1 MTYTCGI
8 RASIMLLFFI
18 LMLYPVQAQN
28 LMNTTSWTLGSGS
41 VTGYSANGSL
51 TENWRVL
58 GEDHLGRE
66 TILWEAR
73 NDAASNADGGWNSS
87 YFPIDNLK
95 TYRFTVWIKKTNSND
110 GRTYFGC
117 YRNNGILNLS
127 GSININPYFWVGDLP
142 QLDRWYLLVGFVH
155 NKNYSPS
162 GSYGVTGAIYDGVTG
177 LQVQGVTVKDFKFS
191 STATIVRHRTF
202 LYYDTNIND
211 RQYFMKPRLEEINGQ
226 EPSIL
231 ELLEVNPNSTIGFEY
246 DTAGN
251 QKLRLYC
258 DQGNCFR
265 NSDKNITSRSVDSTK
280 VISQSIE
287 DIVFQEEELGFED
300 HISSNINL
308 YPNPTSNIL
317 NVQSLTPFQ
326 GIVHIMNTNG
336 QIIKSISGLEG
347 LNDATI
353 DVSDLAK
360 GVYVLHIHF
369 ENATESSQKFI
380 KN

>member
-1 MTYTCGI
+1 MNI
-8 RASIMLLFFI
+8 KFLNLASLFFI
-18 LMLYPVQAQN
+18 FIVNSTKAQN
-28 LMNTTSWTLGSGS
+28 LMDTASWTLGSGS
-41 VTGYSANGSL
+41 VTGYSVNGSSS
-51 TENWRVL
+51 ENWRVL

-73 NDAASNADGGWNSS
+73 NDVDNNADGGWNAS
-87 YFPIDNLK
+87 YISIDNTK
-95 TYRFTVWIKKTNSND
+95 TYRFAVWIKKTNSYD

-117 YRNNGILNLS
+117 QRTNGILTQN
-127 GSININPYFWVGDLP
+127 NTVNNNPYFWVGDLP
-142 QLDRWYLLVGFVH
+142 ELDRWYLLIGYVH
-155 NKNYSPS
+155 HKDYSAS
-162 GSYGVTGAIYDGVTG
+162 GGGGLATGAIYDGVTG
-177 LQVQGVTVKDFKFS
+177 VQVQSLTVTDFKFS
-191 STATIVRHRTF
+191 STATSVRHRAY
-202 LYYDTNIND
+202 LYYDVNVND
-211 RQYFMKPRLEEINGQ
+211 RQYFMNPRLEEVNGQ

-231 ELLEVNPNSTIGFEY
+231 ELLEINLNSTIGFEY

-258 DQGNCFR
+258 DQGACFR
-265 NSDKNITSRSVDSTK
+265 NSDKDVTSRSVDSTK

-287 DIVFQEEELGFED
+287 DIAFQDEELGFENQ
-300 HISSNINL
+300 IANNVNL
-308 YPNPTSNIL
+308 YPNPTSSIL
-317 NVQSLTPFQ
+317 NFQSLTPFQ
-326 GIVHIMNTNG
+326 GIVHIMNANG

-380 KN
+380 KK